1 MLVQTRDID
10 ISFFGVQVL
19 FDVDFELQ
27 EGEIHC
33 LCGENGAGKSTLVKI
48 LTGIYTHY
56 TGDIF
61 VQGRPV
67 QVTNTRVAREL
78 GMFAVQQ
85 HRDLVPTLNAVEN
98 VFIGNEIIVSGK
110 KHRLDFDEMKK
121 RTEALISSFEMDID
135 LEVPVSTLRLS
146 EQGIIAICKALASD
160 SQVLLIDEA
169 SAPLDN
175 TEREVLYEILR
186 KLKNEGRG
194 IVYISHHLD
203 EIFNIGERVTV
214 LRNGRRV
221 STVPV
226 SEIDQNK
233 LINAMT
239 GDIKVY
245 ERTALDHV
253 FSVQEVPLL
262 EFRKI
267 SSENL
272 REISFDVQKGE
283 IIGFAGLEGSYKDEI
298 AKIVFGLTPTT
309 DGEILYKGQTFKSDY
324 PIQSIKKGI
333 GLVPNDRK
341 NQGLITCRSV
351 SENIILSAINK
362 FSRFIVN
369 ALWQRR
375 AAMRNIKK
383 LMIRTSGPTQI
394 IEYLS
399 GGNQQK
405 VLISK
410 WLETGLEILFLIEPT
425 EGIDVGA
432 RADLYKIFR
441 ELSSQGTALVF
452 FTSDIDELLV
462 LSDRIFT
469 LVEGRIVQEYEAV
482 QAEKKQILADILM
495 KENTRSSYA
504 NPQ

>member
-19 FDVDFELQ
+19 FDVDFELKA
-27 EGEIHC
+27 GEIHC

-61 VQGRPV
+61 VQGQPV
-67 QVTNTRVAREL
+67 QITNTRMAREL
-78 GMFAVQQ
+78 GLFAVQQ

-98 VFIGNEIIVSGK
+98 VFIGNEIIASGK
-110 KHRLDFDEMKK
+110 RNRLDFCEMKK
-121 RTEALISSFEMDID
+121 RTEELISSFKMDID
-135 LEVPVSTLRLS
+135 LEVPVRALRLS
-146 EQGIIAICKALASD
+146 EQGIIAICKALATD
-160 SQVLLIDEA
+160 TQILLIDEA

-175 TEREVLYEILR
+175 TEREVLYDILR
-186 KLKNEGRG
+186 KLKNEGKG

-221 STVPV
+221 CTVPV
-226 SEIDQNK
+226 AEIDHNE

-245 ERTALDHV
+245 ERTTSPQLSSRQDGN
-253 FSVQEVPLL
+253 LL
-262 EFRKI
+262 EFRNV
-267 SSENL
+267 SSDNL
-272 REISFDVQKGE
+272 RDISFDVRNGE
-283 IIGFAGLEGSYKDEI
+283 IIGFAGLEGSHKDEI
-298 AKIVFGLTPTT
+298 AKIIFGLTPTT
-309 DGEILYKGQTFKSDY
+309 GGEILYKGQIFSSGY

-341 NQGLITCRSV
+341 NQGLVTCRSV

-362 FSRFIVN
+362 FGRFIVN

-375 AAMRNIKK
+375 ASIRNIKR

-410 WLETGLEILFLIEPT
+410 WLETGLELLFLIEPT

-432 RADLYKIFR
+432 RADLYTIFR
-441 ELSSQGTALVF
+441 ELAGQGTALVF

-469 LVEGRIVQEYEAV
+469 LVEGRIVQQYEAIK
-482 QAEKKQILADILM
+482 AEKKQILADILL
-495 KENTRSSYA
+495 KEQTRSNDA
-504 NPQ
+504 DRK

>member
-1 MLVQTRDID
+1 MLIETRKIE

-19 FDVDFELQ
+19 FDIDFQLRA
-27 EGEIHC
+27 GEIHC

-56 TGDIF
+56 SGDIYIENH
-61 VQGRPV
+61 PV
-67 QVTNTRVAREL
+67 KITNTRMAREKGL
-78 GMFAVQQ
+78 FAVQQ

-98 VFIGNEIIVSGK
+98 VFIGNEIVASGK
-110 KHRLDFDEMKK
+110 KHRLDFAEMRK
-121 RTEALISSFEMDID
+121 RTQELISSFEMDID
-135 LEVPVSTLRLS
+135 VDVPVRNLRLS
-146 EQGIIAICKALASD
+146 EQGIIAICKALATD
-160 SQVLLIDEA
+160 SKVLLIDEA

-175 TEREVLYEILR
+175 TEREALYEILR
-186 KLKNEGRG
+186 KLRDEGRG

-221 STVPV
+221 CTVPV
-226 SEIDQNK
+226 DEIDQHG

-245 ERTALDHV
+245 ERTTSPQSAKD
-253 FSVQEVPLL
+253 QDGILL
-262 EFRKI
+262 EFRSV
-267 SSENL
+267 SSDNL
-272 REISFDVQKGE
+272 RDISFDVHKGE
-283 IIGFAGLEGSYKDEI
+283 IIGFAGLEGSHKDEI
-298 AKIVFGLTPTT
+298 AKIMYGLTPISS
-309 DGEILYKGQTFKSDY
+309 GEVVYKGSSFKSNY
-324 PIQSIKKGI
+324 PIQSILNGI

-341 NQGLITCRSV
+341 NLGLVTCRSV

-362 FSRFIVN
+362 FKKLIVN
-369 ALWQRR
+369 ALWQRK
-375 AAMRNIKK
+375 AALRNIKR
-383 LMIRTSGPTQI
+383 LMIRTSGPSQI
-394 IEYLS
+394 MEYLS

-410 WLETGLEILFLIEPT
+410 WLETGLELLFLIEPT

-441 ELSSQGTALVF
+441 ELSEQGAALVF

-469 LVEGRIVQEYEAV
+469 MVEGRIVQQYDAL
-482 QAEKKQILADILM
+482 QAGKKEILADILL
-495 KENTRSSYA
+495 KESTRSAS
-504 NPQ
+504 